1 MFGKRP
7 DGRVIKTLAPMEKII
22 PYIMKERHD
31 SMTMYEDNFDCAPLD
46 AYIREKREQ
55 GIKVTYMHIL
65 IAAAV
70 RMIALRPAL
79 NRFVMR
85 GRIYARNKIWM
96 SFTLH
101 HSLRDED
108 DVESTIKVCF
118 DGTETI
124 FEVIEKINKVIESET
139 TEWKS
144 AKDSGNSADKMIH
157 LLDHLPGF
165 VFRWAVNLLMWMD
178 KHNIMP
184 KAIVELS
191 PFHTSFFLTNL
202 KSLGINHVFH
212 HVYDFGTTGL
222 FLAMGKEQ
230 TVPVFNG
237 DEVVKRKQM
246 PFGLVS
252 DERFCD
258 GLYFSRS
265 IRQMRK
271 LMKNPALLEEPLEK
285 KLEDIP

>member
-31 SMTMYEDNFDCAPLD
+31 SMTLYEDNFDCAPMD
-46 AYIREKREQ
+46 AYIRKKREE
-55 GIKVTYMHIL
+55 GVKVTYMHIL

-85 GRIYARNKIWM
+85 GRIYARSKIWV

-101 HSLRDED
+101 HSLRDG

-118 DGTETI
+118 DGTESI
-124 FEVIEKINKVIESET
+124 MDVVRIMDEAIEKET
-139 TEWKS
+139 TEWKDTKS
-144 AKDSGNSADKMIH
+144 SGNSADKMLR
-157 LLDHLPGF
+157 LLNHLPGF
-165 VFRWAVNLLMWMD
+165 VFRWAVNILMWMD

-184 KAIVELS
+184 KAVVELS
-191 PFHTSFFLTNL
+191 PFHTTFFLTNL
-202 KSLGINHVFH
+202 KSLGINHVGH

-222 FLAMGKEQ
+222 FLAMGKER

-237 DEVVKRKQM
+237 DEVVKSKQM
-246 PFGLVS
+246 GFGLVS

-265 IRQMRK
+265 LRQMRK
-271 LMKNPALLEEPLEK
+271 LMKHPELLEERLEK
-285 KLEDIP
+285 KVEDIP

>member
-7 DGRVIKTLAPMEKII
+7 DGRLIKTMAPMEKII

-31 SMTMYEDNFDCAPLD
+31 SMTMYEDTFDCAPLD
-46 AYIREKREQ
+46 AYIKEKREQ
-55 GIKVTYMHIL
+55 GIKVTYMDIL
-65 IAAAV
+65 IAASV

-85 GRIYARNKIWM
+85 GRVYARPKIWL
-96 SFTLH
+96 SYTIH
-101 HSLRDED
+101 HSLRDG

-124 FEVIEKINKVIESET
+124 QEVVEKMKAAIEKET
-139 TEWKS
+139 TEWKG
-144 AKDSGNSADKMIH
+144 AQDTENSADKLIH
-157 LLDHLPGF
+157 LLNHLPNF
-165 VFRWAVNLLMWMD
+165 VFRWAVNILMWMD

-191 PFHTSFFLTNL
+191 PFHTTFFVTNL

-212 HVYDFGTTGL
+212 HVYDFGTTGI
-222 FLAMGKEQ
+222 FLAIGKEKV
-230 TVPVFNG
+230 VPAFKG
-237 DEVVKRKQM
+237 DEVVKQKQLGFAM
-246 PFGLVS
+246 VS

-258 GLYFSRS
+258 GLYLSRS
-265 IRQMRK
+265 LRQMRK
-271 LMKNPALLEEPLEK
+271 LMKNPALLETPLEK
-285 KLEDIP
+285 KVEDIP